1 MALFAIAD
9 LHLSTKVDKPMDVF
23 GGIWKDYQNKLI
35 DSWNKA
41 VSEED
46 TVVIPGDISWATYM
60 EDADEDFKLLDKLP
74 GNKIILKGNHDYWFE
89 TANKLNLF
97 FEKHEIKTIKLLHNS
112 FFSWED
118 IAICGTKGADMSK
131 IPTTDNAKLI
141 ENRERIRLENSLL
154 KAEAAGFERKYVF
167 LHYPPLLRG
176 GKYNDNPFTK
186 LMQEHKVEK
195 CFYGH
200 LHSRSHNVAICEQFS
215 GTEYRL
221 ISADFI
227 NFTPFL
233 INSKK
238 SMEI

>member
-9 LHLSTKVDKPMDVF
+9 LHLSTKVNKPMDVF
-23 GGIWKDYQNKLI
+23 GGVWHDYQNKLLKGW
-35 DSWNKA
+35 SET
-41 VSEED
+41 VSESD

-60 EDADEDFKLLDKLP
+60 EDADKDFLFLEKLP

-97 FEKHEIKTIKLLHNS
+97 FEKLNIKTIKLLHNS
-112 FFSWED
+112 FFNYED
-118 IAICGTKGADMSK
+118 IAICGTKGADMTK
-131 IPTTDNAKLI
+131 IPTSDNAKML
-141 ENRERIRLENSLL
+141 ENREKLRLENSL
-154 KAEAAGFERKYVF
+154 KQAEKEGYEKKYVF
-167 LHYPPLLRG
+167 LHYPPMIKG

-186 LMQEHKVEK
+186 LMQKYNVEK

-233 INSKK
+233 IK
-238 SMEI
+238 S